1 MKMDKN
7 KKIIIAGVG
16 AIIAYLCLQGNK
28 GKTLDIYKV
37 VIYPT
42 EFLC

>member
-16 AIIAYLCLQGNK
+16 AIIAYLFLQGNK
-28 GKTLDIYKV
+28 GKTLNIYKV

>member
-1 MKMDKN
+1 MKRDE
-7 KKIIIAGVG
+7 KIIIAGVG
-16 AIIAYLCLQGNK
+16 AIIAYLFLQGNK
-28 GKTLDIYKV
+28 GKTLNIYKV

>member
-1 MKMDKN
+1 MEKN
-7 KKIIIAGVG
+7 KKIIIAGVE
-16 AIIAYLCLQGNK
+16 AIIAYLFLQGNK
-28 GKTLDIYKV
+28 GKTLNIHKV